1 MNQISSYLL
10 CEIFSYLDRK
20 ELLKGPFMV
29 CKDFYTIIKTS
40 NYLIGQVLRNSLGFI
55 TNYDL
60 EFYSF
65 KKITEI
71 LNAEAVWLDFK
82 GFATS
87 GGYDEDHA
95 LYWVGNL
102 YKNDGSYYCS
112 RDNKPNINTA
122 GVLESALEIQEEP
135 CEYTLKVLKE
145 CKIIANSIYPRFKNK
160 LVLGQSIKRSF
171 QQLFFTYRPQ
181 IVEIVSTQFNEPPTE
196 VDRKLEL
203 EIKKMKIDQIDAVK
217 FKRRPEDPFVM
228 QENIDLNVANSSK
241 KRGVICE
248 VEVSREGNFTCPL
261 ETFIVLCS
269 EKYVDIEDSE
279 FDKFNDLKTYE
290 SLVEAFPG
298 LVNGVNTNDDYSF
311 CSIKRVMSNLK
322 PIAWGKF
329 LTKRAV
335 EINIKLPYLVSGNFL
350 YLKMINP
357 ENRMQEM
364 SDMHDHPNIDANY
377 VIAKGWV
384 VNFSD

>member
-1 MNQISSYLL
+1 MSSYIL
-10 CEIFSYLDRK
+10 CEIFCFLDRK
-20 ELLKGPFMV
+20 ELVKGPLMV

-40 NYLIGQVLRNSLGFI
+40 NYLISQVLRNSLGFT
-55 TNYDL
+55 TNFDL
-60 EFYSF
+60 EYDFF
-65 KKITEI
+65 LAITEK
-71 LNAEAVWLDFK
+71 LKTEAAWLDFK

-95 LYWVGNL
+95 VYWVGNL
-102 YKNDGSYYCS
+102 YKNDGSSYCS

-135 CEYTLKVLKE
+135 CEYILKVLQE
-145 CKIIANSIYPRFKNK
+145 CKIIASSIYPQFKNK
-160 LVLGQSIKRSF
+160 GVLGQSIKSSF
-171 QQLFFTYRPQ
+171 QQLFYTYRPQ
-181 IVEIVSTQFNEPPTE
+181 IVEIISAEFKEPQAE

-203 EIKKMKIDQIDAVK
+203 EIKKMKIDLIDAVK
-217 FKRRPEDPFVM
+217 FKRRPEDHYVM

-241 KRGVICE
+241 KRGLICE
-248 VEVSREGNFTCPL
+248 VEVSRDGNFTCPL

-269 EKYVDIEDSE
+269 EKYVDIEDAE
-279 FDKFNDLKTYE
+279 FDKFNDLRTYE

-298 LVNGVNTNDDYSF
+298 LVDGVNASEGCSF
-311 CSIKRVMSNLK
+311 CSFKRTRGNLR
-322 PIAWGKF
+322 PLAWGKF
-329 LTKRAV
+329 TDRRKT

-357 ENRMQEM
+357 DNRMQEM

-384 VNFSD
+384 INFSH